1 MVASAQRM
9 DFLTGK
15 EFLNM
20 AKRIFAALL
29 TAALLTAGMAACS
42 GQQQTVEEE
51 TVQLPAD
58 EEQQEAEPEQQEAE
72 PEQQEAEP
80 EQQESGDVF
89 ETLSLTDLD
98 GNEVDSSVFE
108 DYDLTMIN
116 IWATFC
122 NPCLSEM
129 PELAELSSE
138 YAAGDNNVQIIGICT
153 DITDIEGQPV
163 QEGVDLAKQIVELT
177 GASYRHLVPDAD
189 LMEFLM
195 QEVAVVPT
203 TYFVDSQGKVVGE
216 ATLGARDK
224 ASWQQ
229 EIDARLAM
237 LEE

>member
-1 MVASAQRM
+1 
-9 DFLTGK
+9 
-15 EFLNM
+15 
-20 AKRIFAALL
+20 
-29 TAALLTAGMAACS
+29 
-42 GQQQTVEEE
+42 
-51 TVQLPAD
+51 
-58 EEQQEAEPEQQEAE
+58 
-72 PEQQEAEP
+72 
-80 EQQESGDVF
+80 
-89 ETLSLTDLD
+89 
-98 GNEVDSSVFE
+98 
-108 DYDLTMIN
+108 
-116 IWATFC
+116 
-122 NPCLSEM
+122 M

>member
-1 MVASAQRM
+1 MKKF
-9 DFLTGK
+9 D
-15 EFLNM
+15 
-20 AKRIFAALL
+20 
-29 TAALLTAGMAACS
+29 
-42 GQQQTVEEE
+42 VEER
-51 TVQLPAD
+51 
-58 EEQQEAEPEQQEAE
+58 AERART
-72 PEQQEAEP
+72 AFL
-80 EQQESGDVF
+80 SGYNCTQAVIMA
-89 ETLSLTDLD
+89 
-98 GNEVDSSVFE
+98 
-108 DYDLTMIN
+108 Y
-116 IWATFC
+116 
-122 NPCLSEM
+122 
-129 PELAELSSE
+129 
-138 YAAGDNNVQIIGICT
+138 T

-216 ATLGARDK
+216 ATLGGREK

>member
-51 TVQLPAD
+51 TVQLPTD
-58 EEQQEAEPEQQEAE
+58 E
-72 PEQQEAEP
+72 EQQEAEP

-177 GASYRHLVPDAD
+177 GASYCHLVPDAD

>member
-1 MVASAQRM
+1 M
-9 DFLTGK
+9 
-15 EFLNM
+15 
-20 AKRIFAALL
+20 
-29 TAALLTAGMAACS
+29 
-42 GQQQTVEEE
+42 
-51 TVQLPAD
+51 
-58 EEQQEAEPEQQEAE
+58 
-72 PEQQEAEP
+72 
-80 EQQESGDVF
+80 
-89 ETLSLTDLD
+89 
-98 GNEVDSSVFE
+98 DSSVFE

-177 GASYRHLVPDAD
+177 GASYCHLVPDAD

>member
-58 EEQQEAEPEQQEAE
+58 E
-72 PEQQEAEP
+72 

-203 TYFVDSQGKVVGE
+203 TYFVESQGKVVGE

>member
-15 EFLNM
+15 EFLKM

-58 EEQQEAEPEQQEAE
+58 E
-72 PEQQEAEP
+72 

>member
-29 TAALLTAGMAACS
+29 TSALLTAGMAACS
-42 GQQQTVEEE
+42 GQQQAVEEE

-58 EEQQEAEPEQQEAE
+58 E
-72 PEQQEAEP
+72 

>member
-1 MVASAQRM
+1 MREKKPALVIAFETTSQALAAEALFTSSGLPGRVIPLPSCISAGCG
-9 DFLTGK
+9 LAWK
-15 EFLNM
+15 
-20 AKRIFAALL
+20 
-29 TAALLTAGMAACS
+29 
-42 GQQQTVEEE
+42 
-51 TVQLPAD
+51 
-58 EEQQEAEPEQQEAE
+58 
-72 PEQQEAEP
+72 AEP

>member
-20 AKRIFAALL
+20 VKRIFAALL
-29 TAALLTAGMAACS
+29 TVALLTAGMAACS

-58 EEQQEAEPEQQEAE
+58 E
-72 PEQQEAEP
+72 EQQEAEP

>member
-58 EEQQEAEPEQQEAE
+58 E
-72 PEQQEAEP
+72 